1 MRKSI
6 LTPFLAATL
15 LLTGCSSDKNG
26 ALALLESD
34 DVESESVYCNLN
46 TAALQEE
53 LDRMVQRSGV
63 RAFLGA
69 DFVTAETDRPGH
81 VTRAVIEDKSGRRA
95 IAARF
100 FIDCSGDSAVLLA
113 ISKQSGHR
121 SVAIQILSFS
131 GNST

>member
-1 MRKSI
+1 MHCTWPSK
-6 LTPFLAATL
+6 
-15 LLTGCSSDKNG
+15 
-26 ALALLESD
+26 
-34 DVESESVYCNLN
+34 
-46 TAALQEE
+46 QEE

-100 FIDCSGDSAVLLA
+100 FIDCSGDADLVARAGFETWKPPREAYGALRVMVNCNQMGEAAGCAAAKAVKEHLAAADAYPGFVSAP
-113 ISKQSGHR
+113 
-121 SVAIQILSFS
+121 
-131 GNST
+131 